1 MTDPMPGG
9 RRRIDR
15 VLGDGFL
22 TGLQTLDLPEVRSLR
37 HEAEQEEAD
46 LSYIRRLLHGRLDLV
61 RAELG
66 RRENPDQPE
75 EPFIARLARI
85 LADPQRGEGPTVQAS
100 ARMMT
105 VQPSRI
111 AEHRRRVEQVVAD
124 VGLSDV
130 EARTVEELTDAIRR
144 LEEFEENVSF
154 NRRAVQHVVD
164 ALSAE
169 VGRRYRE
176 GIIRAEDRLPH
187 QA

>member
-15 VLGDGFL
+15 VLGENFL
-22 TGLQTLDLPEVRSLR
+22 ADLQTIPLEELR
-37 HEAEQEEAD
+37 ARRRESEQEEAD
-46 LSYIRRLLHGRLDLV
+46 LSYIRRLLHARLDLV

-66 RRENPDQPE
+66 RRENPDEPE

-85 LADPQRGEGPTVQAS
+85 LADPARGEGPTMQAA
-100 ARMMT
+100 ARVMT
-105 VQPSRI
+105 VEPSRI
-111 AEHRRRVEQVVAD
+111 AEHRRRVEQIVAD

-130 EARTVEELTDAIRR
+130 EARTVEELTEAVGR
-144 LEEFEENVSF
+144 LETFEEGVST

-169 VGRRYRE
+169 VGRRYRD
-176 GIIRAEDRLPH
+176 GAVRAEDTLSH
-187 QA
+187 HS